1 MTQSTG
7 SDTRI
12 QNEMLHLL
20 SVSGTLAG
28 LCITVVALI
37 NTLGKSTRAATVV
50 DDMFAICALLFL
62 ICIYLIFSALRVRR
76 QRIAKMLVKS
86 VDILFMVAMTLM
98 TGAAFIMVYMVL

>member
-12 QNEMLHLL
+12 QNEMLQLL

-28 LCITVVALI
+28 LCVTVVALI
-37 NTLGKSTRAATVV
+37 NTLGRNTRAATMV
-50 DDMFAICALLFL
+50 DDMFAVCALLFL

-76 QRIAKMLVKS
+76 QRIAKILVKS